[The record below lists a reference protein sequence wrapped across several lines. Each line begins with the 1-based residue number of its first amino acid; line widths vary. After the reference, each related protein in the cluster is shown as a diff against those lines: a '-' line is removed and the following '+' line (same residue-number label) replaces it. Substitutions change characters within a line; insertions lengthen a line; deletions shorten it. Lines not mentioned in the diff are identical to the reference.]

1 MSRPSAEHT
10 WMVSKPEADI
20 GFPFGCPGVGV
31 EERAISASA
40 ARALDDGLGD
50 FFPSIHDMVDYTRPL
65 ETMRAVWDPRKRE
78 KREEKNESACV
89 TVKSEKRPLA

>member
-1 MSRPSAEHT
+1 
-10 WMVSKPEADI
+10 MVSKPEADI

-50 FFPSIHDMVDYTRPL
+50 FFPSIHDMVDYTRPARDD
-65 ETMRAVWDPRKRE
+65 EGCVGSKKERKKGGE
-78 KREEKNESACV
+78 KRECV
-89 TVKSEKRPLA
+89 RDC